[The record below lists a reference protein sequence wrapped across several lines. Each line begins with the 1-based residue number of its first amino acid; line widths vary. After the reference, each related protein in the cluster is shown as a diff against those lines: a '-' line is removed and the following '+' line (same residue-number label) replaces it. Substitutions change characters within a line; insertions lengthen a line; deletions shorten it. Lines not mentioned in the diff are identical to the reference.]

1 MERYK
6 EKMKEFVARL
16 WTNPNIQSV
25 PVVRKE
31 NQILGFIREKQQN
44 LQAAFQRPE
53 FFPGISWDESIR
65 LLFTELTDTI
75 LGAMRPLL
83 EEILERAA
91 HPALKTYFQNEG
103 GLAIQPDQFR
113 DFILNSM
120 RVKPVRDQYLAVV
133 QTITSGFFERYVPAI
148 LTRRKVIY
156 MDVVRRDRTSLEP
169 AYMPE
174 YFRLM
179 ALFRPLFFHKL
190 SQGPSENMSLDQLRK
205 DPRMFDKVAG
215 ELLQQIRM
223 EIGQVPEAIVRPG
236 LDSNLSLD
244 DNPDI
249 SGASRLINILVSRS
263 QEYDPQQKQDRG
275 AESPDKSWFNIN
287 RRTAKYSGFD
297 ARFLEELY
305 QVAGEEGW

>member
-6 EKMKEFVARL
+6 DKMKDFVARL

-25 PVVRKE
+25 PVVKKE
-31 NQILGFIREKQQN
+31 NQILGFIRENQQN

-53 FFPGISWDESIR
+53 FFPEISWDESIR

-75 LGAMRPLL
+75 LGVMRPLL
-83 EEILERAA
+83 DEILERAA
-91 HPALKTYFQNEG
+91 HPALKTYFQDQG

-113 DFILNSM
+113 DFILSSM
-120 RVKPVRDQYLAVV
+120 RAKPVRDQYLAVV
-133 QTITSGFFERYVPAI
+133 QTISGGFYERYVPAV
-148 LTRRKVIY
+148 LSRRKVIY
-156 MDVVRRDRTSLEP
+156 MDIVRRDRMNLEA

-179 ALFRPLFFHKL
+179 ALFRPLFYYKL
-190 SQGPSENMSLDQLRK
+190 GPGPSENMSLDQLRK
-205 DPRMFDKVAG
+205 DPRMSDKVAT
-215 ELLQQIRM
+215 ELVAQLREQI
-223 EIGQVPEAIVRPG
+223 GAVPEGIVRPG

-249 SGASRLINILVSRS
+249 SGASRLVNILVSRS

-287 RRTAKYSGFD
+287 RRTAKYSGYD

-305 QVAGEEGW
+305 QIAGEEGW